1 MKKILLLTAIT
12 ISAAAYSAPILQM
25 NKAFNTLSELMP
37 YLTNEAKFKEKK
49 NDELIKKHLADFE
62 SEFKLAGHDQLLKND
77 LFAPSYQLM
86 LDGIKQSKS
95 AFQNNKKEFAL
106 WMIRDSLG
114 SCLECHTRLP
124 KEHSSSFQNGELQID
139 SSKFADRY
147 DLGIA
152 YLIVRRFVDA
162 KEQFVRV
169 IQDKLIKN
177 EESGYI
183 KPFQQILLIELKVM
197 KDPAAMEAFISPFE
211 SKKIAVSEMNELR
224 AWKDRLTILKGE
236 KLLKSGIKDEK
247 ELTQFIKRRLV
258 PIESEL
264 YDDKYKPDL
273 LLASGILSVYF
284 FQNPESKS
292 AALLNYWLGKI
303 ESELRKD
310 EFLSSADLFLKQCI
324 KKYPLNP
331 IAKKCFQT
339 LKDNNEFMFSGT
351 GGTDIP
357 QDVQDEMNS
366 LKKLIEGKK

>member
-1 MKKILLLTAIT
+1 MKRLLLIT
-12 ISAAAYSAPILQM
+12 LLVTSAAVAAPILQM

-37 YLTNEAKFKEKK
+37 YLTNDAQFKEKK
-49 NDELIKKHLADFE
+49 NEALIKKHLEDFE

-86 LDGIKQSKS
+86 IEGIKQSKD
-95 AFQNNKKEFAL
+95 AFNQNKKEYAL

-124 KEHSSSFQNGELQID
+124 QEHASSFQNGELQID
-139 SSKFADRY
+139 PTKFSDRY
-147 DLGIA
+147 DLGVA

-177 EESGYI
+177 DQLDYLRS
-183 KPFQQILLIELKVM
+183 FQQVLLIELKVM
-197 KDPAAMEAFISPFE
+197 KDPAAMESFIQSFE
-211 SKKIAVSEMNELR
+211 NKKIPEVDMRELL
-224 AWKDRLTILKGE
+224 AWKGRLEILKKE
-236 KLLKSGIKDEK
+236 KFLKSGIKNEK
-247 ELTQFIKRRLV
+247 ELAEFIKRRLV
-258 PIESEL
+258 PIEDEL
-264 YDDKYKPDL
+264 FEDKYKPDL
-273 LLASGILSVYF
+273 LLASGMLSVYF

-292 AALLNYWLGKI
+292 AANLNYWLGKI

-310 EFLSSADLFLKQCI
+310 QFLSSADLFLKQCI

-331 IAKKCFQT
+331 IAKKCFST
-339 LKDNNEFMFSGT
+339 LKEYNEFMFSGT

-357 QDVQDEMNS
+357 DDVQKEMTE

>member
-1 MKKILLLTAIT
+1 MKRILFVALVAT
-12 ISAAAYSAPILQM
+12 SAAFAAPILQM
-25 NKAFNTLSELMP
+25 NKAFNTLSDLMP
-37 YLTNEAKFKEKK
+37 YLTNDSKFKEKK
-49 NDELIKKHLADFE
+49 NEAIIKKHLEDFE

-86 LDGIKQSKS
+86 IEGIKNSKE
-95 AFQNNKKEFAL
+95 AFQQNKKEYSL
-106 WMIRDSLG
+106 WMIRNSLG

-124 KEHSSSFQNGELQID
+124 QEHTSSFQNGELQID
-139 SSKFADRY
+139 TSKFADRY
-147 DLGIA
+147 DLGVA

-169 IQDKLIKN
+169 IQDKLIKKDDY
-177 EESGYI
+177 GYI
-183 KPFQQILLIELKVM
+183 KPFQQVLLIEMKVM
-197 KDPAAMEAFISPFE
+197 KDPAAMESFIQSFE
-211 SKKIAVSEMNELR
+211 SKKIPESDMRELL
-224 AWKDRLTILKGE
+224 AWKDRLEILKKE
-236 KLLKSGIKDEK
+236 KFLKSGIKNEA
-247 ELTQFIKRRLV
+247 ELSEFIKRRLA
-258 PIESEL
+258 PIEDEL
-264 YDDKYKPDL
+264 FEDKYKPDL

-292 AALLNYWLGKI
+292 AAKLNYWIGII

-331 IAKKCFQT
+331 IAKKCFSA
-339 LKDNNEFMFSGT
+339 LKGNNEFMYSGS

-357 QDVQDEMNS
+357 EDIQKEMNE